1 MWFLGFG
8 GTGGFFFFS
17 PDDCNRK
24 FDNNSLLR
32 PKELPLGG
40 GGGLG
45 GFWRPLVSLTL
56 VGIFSFLSKLGL
68 YSSDDF
74 ILPFFLDFL
83 GGGSG
88 VSDDDSLHKKEECN

>member
-1 MWFLGFG
+1 M
-8 GTGGFFFFS
+8 
-17 PDDCNRK
+17 
-24 FDNNSLLR
+24 
-32 PKELPLGG
+32 
-40 GGGLG
+40 
-45 GFWRPLVSLTL
+45 SLTL

-88 VSDDDSLHKKEECN
+88 VSDDNSLHKKEECN

>member
-1 MWFLGFG
+1 M
-8 GTGGFFFFS
+8 
-17 PDDCNRK
+17 
-24 FDNNSLLR
+24 
-32 PKELPLGG
+32 
-40 GGGLG
+40 
-45 GFWRPLVSLTL
+45 SLTL

-88 VSDDDSLHKKEECN
+88 VSDDDSLHKKEECNDGEILDITLSSL